1 MENNEKKVAFK
12 INKSFILNA
21 ILIIAICLL
30 GWQNYNQNKM
40 IDDQTVQLTTK
51 NTDDN
56 KTTTIVYEQKL
67 ESLKKTNKELYDSL
81 KIYKDE
87 IDYLVQF
94 KHSKEYTVQET
105 IKPIE
110 KVDSITD
117 SIEIKVIE
125 EVKEFVYENKEPN
138 DTLTYQL
145 KIGSTVE
152 PNWYSIKF
160 NVSEKFTVVNKE
172 INGINETTIAP
183 STSSGVVS
191 DVTVLKQKEKF
202 KIKDR
207 IAIGPSIT
215 GGISLIDKKFD
226 VIVGVSLTFDLW

>member
-1 MENNEKKVAFK
+1 MENNEKKVIFTF
-12 INKSFILNA
+12 NKSLLLNA

-30 GWQNYNQNKM
+30 GWQNYKQYQK

-56 KTTTIVYEQKL
+56 KTTAIVYEQKL

-94 KHSKEYTVQET
+94 KHSKEYVVQET
-105 IKPIE
+105 IKPVE
-110 KVDSITD
+110 KVETSTD
-117 SIEIKVIE
+117 STEIKVIE
-125 EVKEFVYENKEPN
+125 AVKEFVYENKEPN

-145 KIGSTVE
+145 KIRSTVE

-183 STSSGVVS
+183 STGSGEVS
-191 DVTVLKQKEKF
+191 NVTVLKQKEKI

-215 GGISLIDKKFD
+215 AGYVLINKQFD
-226 VIVGVSLTFDLW
+226 IMFGVSVTFDLW

>member
-1 MENNEKKVAFK
+1 MENNEKKVTFK

-30 GWQNYNQNKM
+30 GWQNYKQYQK

-56 KTTTIVYEQKL
+56 KTTAIVYEQKL

-117 SIEIKVIE
+117 STEIKVIE
-125 EVKEFVYENKEPN
+125 AVKEFVYENKEPN

-207 IAIGPSIT
+207 IAIGPSVT
-215 GGISLIDKKFD
+215 AGYGLINKQFD
-226 VIVGVSLTFDLW
+226 IMVGVSVTFDLW